1 MKLLS
6 KMYALV
12 ATEFQNKIDREGRPY
27 FEHCLHVMQTCGL
40 NDENSLCIALGH
52 DLLED
57 TDIAFEYLL
66 KEFNSTIANGI
77 NCLTHK
83 IGNYEDYI
91 KTIPTYPF
99 VNKQCIKIKLADLKH
114 NMNIS
119 RLKVLTDKDF
129 DRMKKYIKAYDY
141 LSNILKQYEL

>member
-12 ATEFQNKIDREGRPY
+12 ATEFQYKVDKEGRPY
-27 FEHCLHVMQTCGL
+27 FEHCLHVMQICDL

-57 TDIAFEYLL
+57 TDITFEYLL

-77 NCLTHK
+77 NCLTRK
-83 IGNYEDYI
+83 TDDYEDYI
-91 KTIPTYPF
+91 RTIPTYPF

-119 RLKVLTDKDF
+119 RLKVLTDTDF
-129 DRMKKYIKAYDY
+129 TRMKKYIKAYNY
-141 LSNILKQYEL
+141 LSNILKLNES